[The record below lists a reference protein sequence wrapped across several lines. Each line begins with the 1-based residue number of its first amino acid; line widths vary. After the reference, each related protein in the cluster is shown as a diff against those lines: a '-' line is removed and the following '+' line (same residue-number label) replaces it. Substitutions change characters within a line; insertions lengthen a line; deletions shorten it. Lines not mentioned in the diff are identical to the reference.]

1 MLFRVKITKK
11 EWEYIVKDTLYF
23 CKALNVK
30 NYINNN
36 NNNLILIK
44 FIEKIRNNINKKN
57 RKLEKY

>member
-23 CKALNVK
+23 CNALNVK

-44 FIEKIRNNINKKN
+44 FIEKTRNNINKKIGN
-57 RKLEKY
+57 